1 MTTVKNQMDWDRLQ
15 ILCEQ
20 TGYKFDAL
28 LKGDDKFVLIL
39 VDSTENV
46 LEFRA
51 NSAEEAVELAADRL
65 AIVSG
70 LITE

>member
-1 MTTVKNQMDWDRLQ
+1 
-15 ILCEQ
+15 
-20 TGYKFDAL
+20 